1 MNDIDRGTNDE
12 AKIAEDENEARADEL
27 EQPTEEP
34 ESRLQRFAR
43 LSVRWLAGLLIVF
56 ALGVLATVFVL
67 LQPARQDL
75 SQTRAELEQANQRI
89 TELEAEVERL
99 STFERSNQKLS
110 EDLDT
115 ANLHI
120 TILRALSDVNAA
132 RLALAMDDSASA
144 QVHLTKTNQTLQE
157 LEGLV
162 DANSRDLVVSMQD
175 RLELALSE
183 IGEDNFA
190 AQSDLGVLST
200 NLVQIENTYFTSQ

>member
-1 MNDIDRGTNDE
+1 MNDIEREANDE

-75 SQTRAELEQANQRI
+75 SQTRAELDQANQRI

-183 IGEDNFA
+183 IGEDDFA

>member
-1 MNDIDRGTNDE
+1 MNDIDREANDE

-132 RLALAMDDSASA
+132 RLALAMDDPASA

-162 DANSRDLVVSMQD
+162 DANSQDLVVSMQD

-183 IGEDNFA
+183 IGEDKFA

-200 NLVQIENTYFTSQ
+200 NLVQIENTYFTGQ

>member
-27 EQPTEEP
+27 EQPAEEP

>member
-1 MNDIDRGTNDE
+1 MNDIEQEANNETNNAE
-12 AKIAEDENEARADEL
+12 AENEARVSEL
-27 EQPTEEP
+27 EQPAKVP

-43 LSVRWLAGLLIVF
+43 LSIRWLAGLLIVF

-75 SQTRAELEQANQRI
+75 SQTRTELEQANQRI
-89 TELEAEVERL
+89 TELETEVDRL

-110 EDLDT
+110 EDLDK

-132 RLALAMDDSASA
+132 RLALAMDDPASA
-144 QVHLTKTNQTLQE
+144 RVHLTNTDQTLQE

-162 DANSRDLVVSMQD
+162 EANSQELVLSMQD

-183 IGEDNFA
+183 IGDDGFA
-190 AQSDLGVLST
+190 AQSDLGVLAT
-200 NLVQIENTYFTSQ
+200 NLVQLENTYFTSQ